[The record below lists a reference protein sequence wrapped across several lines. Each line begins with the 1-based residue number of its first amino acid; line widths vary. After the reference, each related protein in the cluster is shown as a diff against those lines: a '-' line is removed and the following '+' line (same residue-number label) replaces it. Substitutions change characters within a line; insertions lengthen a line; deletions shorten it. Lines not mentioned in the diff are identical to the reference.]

1 MLYASVIVD
10 ISLAKLDKCF
20 SYIIPEE
27 LRDRALPGASVVVP
41 FGNRKLK
48 GYIVAVTDQVDI
60 DPSRLKPILELQ
72 QEALS
77 SQGQL
82 IALAEWMRQ
91 NYGAT
96 MNQAL
101 RTVLP
106 SAKRQAPKMRKV
118 VHAGADAEELSDA
131 LALLL
136 SRARHSLGKER
147 LLRELLH
154 QPDIPWDELTQR
166 LSIPSSD
173 IRDLEKKGLLTIE
186 EVRSLRDPLGAVRTQ
201 DSHWELPELNE
212 EQRQICE
219 DFASRYDRGDHRPSL
234 LFGVTGSGKTEVYME
249 MIHHVLEKGRQAI
262 VLIPEIALTYQT
274 VMRFYLR
281 FGGKVSILNSRM
293 SPGERYDQFLR
304 AREGEVSVMVGPRS
318 ALFTPFT
325 DLGLIIIDEEH
336 ESTYKSQQPPRY
348 HARETGIQRARLSGA
363 SVVLGSATPSMGS
376 YFHAMEGDYHLYQ
389 LKRRAGGG
397 QLPKVHITD
406 LRAELMAGNR
416 SIIGRELQTAIKD
429 RLDRG
434 EQTMLFLNRRGMAGF
449 VSCRACGFVIKCPH
463 CDVSL
468 SLHRDG
474 RLHCHYCGYQTE
486 YKGICPSC
494 GSKYIGTM
502 RAGTE
507 KVQQTIQQMYPAARI
522 LRMDADTTKSRHGHQ
537 KLLEAFA
544 NHEADILIG
553 TQMIVKGHD
562 FPDVTL
568 MGVLAADLSLNVSDY
583 RSAERTFD
591 LLLQACGRAGRG
603 DRPGDAYIQTYQP
616 GHYAI
621 TSAADSDYTGFYE
634 QEIAYRKLMKYPP
647 FGHLLQ
653 IEITSSKEE
662 RAVAMGHFLK
672 EKMIAVDREL
682 TVFGPQ
688 AAGIA
693 RIDDVYRQILLVR
706 DGSYQR
712 LVAAK
717 DTADVALREGSA
729 PSGAD
734 VWFDFDPM
742 DGF

>member
-118 VHAGADAEELSDA
+118 VHAGAEAEKLSDA

-212 EQRQICE
+212 DQRQICE

-363 SVVLGSATPSMGS
+363 SVVLGSATPSVGS
-376 YFHAMEGDYHLYQ
+376 YFHAMEGDYHLYR

-416 SIIGRELQTAIKD
+416 SIIGRE
-429 RLDRG
+429 
-434 EQTMLFLNRRGMAGF
+434 
-449 VSCRACGFVIKCPH
+449 
-463 CDVSL
+463 
-468 SLHRDG
+468 
-474 RLHCHYCGYQTE
+474 
-486 YKGICPSC
+486 
-494 GSKYIGTM
+494 
-502 RAGTE
+502 
-507 KVQQTIQQMYPAARI
+507 
-522 LRMDADTTKSRHGHQ
+522 
-537 KLLEAFA
+537 
-544 NHEADILIG
+544 
-553 TQMIVKGHD
+553 
-562 FPDVTL
+562 
-568 MGVLAADLSLNVSDY
+568 
-583 RSAERTFD
+583 
-591 LLLQACGRAGRG
+591 
-603 DRPGDAYIQTYQP
+603 
-616 GHYAI
+616 
-621 TSAADSDYTGFYE
+621 
-634 QEIAYRKLMKYPP
+634 
-647 FGHLLQ
+647 
-653 IEITSSKEE
+653 
-662 RAVAMGHFLK
+662 
-672 EKMIAVDREL
+672 
-682 TVFGPQ
+682 
-688 AAGIA
+688 
-693 RIDDVYRQILLVR
+693 
-706 DGSYQR
+706 
-712 LVAAK
+712 
-717 DTADVALREGSA
+717 
-729 PSGAD
+729 
-734 VWFDFDPM
+734 
-742 DGF
+742 